1 MDGARPIREL
11 DDLFRP
17 SFSFLR
23 RRGDSS
29 SSLPSRK
36 RLFISRESCWIR
48 GKALWLGHC
57 KMGVPDSHLDELERQ
72 RRELESNVL
81 KLQESLYQWRT
92 WEAEYDGLK
101 EEISELG
108 DDATTEDFLRIGR
121 DFGGG
126 VANEEEVKVILG
138 ANQGVTRSREQ
149 AVNLISRRIEYVREN
164 VKTMEKRLRVAEN
177 KLHELDST
185 GQAPVEMGGD
195 FPMTEIMEELDE
207 EGNVISSSMQTPG
220 RQAPELLDVLKK
232 AGVKDI
238 PDNLNTDTKTIS
250 QPATVE
256 EVPEGDS
263 RADKER
269 KEGEASATK
278 PTTPVN
284 QPQESHPEVQ
294 TAPASESPKERP
306 VTEVDESPDD
316 AALRREMLEYG
327 LNEVGSVVAELELDE
342 TGSDVSLDDSYGNYD
357 YDEEDEDEDEDEF
370 GRSTRSAL
378 SGDYHKQMRELEEK
392 LNARGMW
399 NMGQDTDTLPTEM
412 KQDLQQPQAV
422 KVEKISDKT
431 GKQKKKVAFADDI
444 DIAPAAEPISEKRTL
459 PPQQPAVPA
468 MSDSIVER
476 EEQAEKTPVP
486 TEPPKKLSRFKSARS
501 GIAKSNPGN
510 ETLATSQ
517 SPTPLRP
524 PEVRSTTHTQA
535 AAQASPALPIF
546 PAKPSEPKPFSQPIA
561 DIFQHE
567 KPPTSQSQPHPPEDK
582 ILADKLV
589 ERDIPE
595 GNAAAPELEDVDD
608 QLHQKEIASEF
619 YRMRNRMV
627 QQNGG
632 FVNDDEP
639 ETVPLETEDA
649 PKKVSKFKA
658 ARMK

>member
-1 MDGARPIREL
+1 
-11 DDLFRP
+11 
-17 SFSFLR
+17 
-23 RRGDSS
+23 
-29 SSLPSRK
+29 
-36 RLFISRESCWIR
+36 
-48 GKALWLGHC
+48 
-57 KMGVPDSHLDELERQ
+57 MGVPDSHLDELERQ

-81 KLQESLYQWRT
+81 KLQESLYHWRT

-108 DDATTEDFLRIGR
+108 NDATTEEFLRIGR

-126 VANEEEVKVILG
+126 VVNEEEVKVILG

-149 AVNLISRRIEYVREN
+149 AVNLISRRIDYVREN

-177 KLHELDST
+177 ELLELDST

-195 FPMTEIMEELDE
+195 FPMAEIMEELDG
-207 EGNVISSSMQTPG
+207 EGNVVSSSMQTPG

-238 PDNLNTDTKTIS
+238 PDNSKTDSKIVS
-250 QPATVE
+250 QSATVE
-256 EVPEGDS
+256 EVPDGDS
-263 RADKER
+263 RADKES
-269 KEGEASATK
+269 KEAEASATQ
-278 PTTPVN
+278 PATPVN
-284 QPQESHPEVQ
+284 QPQESRPEVQ

-342 TGSDVSLDDSYGNYD
+342 TGSDISLDDSYGNYD

-370 GRSTRSAL
+370 GRSRRSAL
-378 SGDYHKQMRELEEK
+378 SGDYHNQMRELEEK

-399 NMGQDTDTLPTEM
+399 NMGKDTDTLPTEM

-422 KVEKISDKT
+422 KVEKVSDKT

-444 DIAPAAEPISEKRTL
+444 DIAPAAEPSSEKRTL
-459 PPQQPAVPA
+459 PPQQPVVPA

-510 ETLATSQ
+510 ETLAISQ

-524 PEVRSTTHTQA
+524 PEIRSTTHTEA

-567 KPPTSQSQPHPPEDK
+567 KLPASQSQPHPPEDK

-608 QLHQKEIASEF
+608 RLHQKEIASEF